1 MYPINTILTF
11 TSLTHASAAADL
23 FGKKSIQT
31 WAQVSGDNE
40 HRWRNGFFTEDVFCM
55 PIEKWRIILDTPE
68 KVRWFEPQALD
79 KIEAFVWSNDAL
91 ICVSGIFIRG
101 APEQDHFDLVSGGKL
116 RYHWPDMLNDY
127 YFCCCYAI
135 TTCDNWRGV

>member
-1 MYPINTILTF
+1 
-11 TSLTHASAAADL
+11 
-23 FGKKSIQT
+23 
-31 WAQVSGDNE
+31 
-40 HRWRNGFFTEDVFCM
+40 M

-101 APEQDHFDLVSGGKL
+101 APEQDHFDLVSGGKFFTSKRL
-116 RYHWPDMLNDY
+116 HR
-127 YFCCCYAI
+127 I
-135 TTCDNWRGV
+135 TERDDKPFPKPQDFKYGGEA